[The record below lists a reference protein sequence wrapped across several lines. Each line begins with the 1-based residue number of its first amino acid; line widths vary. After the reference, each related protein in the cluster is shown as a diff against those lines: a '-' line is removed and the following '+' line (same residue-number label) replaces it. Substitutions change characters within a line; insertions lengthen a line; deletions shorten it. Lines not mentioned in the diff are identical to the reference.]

1 MNLSRR
7 TLLAS
12 AALIPLASQAQAL
25 SLGSGFRVFSE
36 AVRQIGGVVDIAD
49 HMVRAVE
56 TEFLFQYGQDGMNA
70 FIAAMD
76 GRSITETLAHGSDE
90 LKAQAKLIARV
101 LYTGEITRK
110 DDKGNSTTTVPYYPW
125 SVAWSSL
132 AFAKA
137 PGICGGPAFGH
148 WAHGPSKGGSM

>member
-7 TLLAS
+7 SLLAS
-12 AALIPLASQAQAL
+12 AALIPFAGQAQAL

-36 AVRQIGGVVDIAD
+36 AVRQIGGVVDIPD
-49 HMVRAVE
+49 HLIRAVE
-56 TEFLFQYGQDGMNA
+56 KEFLFQYGQDAMNT
-70 FIAAMD
+70 FISVVD
-76 GRSITETLAHGSDE
+76 GRSITETLENGSDE
-90 LKAQAKLIARV
+90 LKEQAKLIARV
-101 LYTGEITRK
+101 LYTGEITRT

-148 WAHGPSKGGSM
+148 WTHAPLKGGN

>member
-7 TLLAS
+7 SLLAS
-12 AALIPLASQAQAL
+12 AALIPLVSQAHAL

-56 TEFLFQYGQDGMNA
+56 KEFLFQYGQGGMNS

-76 GRSITETLAHGSDE
+76 GRSITETLANGSDE
-90 LKAQAKLIARV
+90 LKEQAKLVARV
-101 LYTGEITRK
+101 LYTGEITRQ
-110 DDKGNSTTTVPYYPW
+110 DDKGNSITTVPYYPW

-137 PGICGGPAFGH
+137 PGICGGPKFGH
-148 WAHGPSKGGSM
+148 WAHGPLKGGVM